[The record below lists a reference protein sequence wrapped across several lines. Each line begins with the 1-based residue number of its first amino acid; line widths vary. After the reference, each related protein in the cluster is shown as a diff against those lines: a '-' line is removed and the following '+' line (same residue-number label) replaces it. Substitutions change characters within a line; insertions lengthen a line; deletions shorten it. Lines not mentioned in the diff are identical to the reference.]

1 MEIISNKHL
10 FEQKDNIIEANRNPG
25 NIDEVSENEGKELIN
40 KFFEEKYERKKKILN
55 MKLKRI
61 MEDFQLQESR
71 IKEDIE
77 LEKAKKL
84 SEFEDTLKMKALNKK
99 LKLKSHEGLGSGEFL
114 SLNESDDDEL
124 DVNDENRAKLLR
136 K

>member
-84 SEFEDTLKMKALNKK
+84 SEFEDALKMKALNKK
-99 LKLKSHEGLGSGEFL
+99 LK
-114 SLNESDDDEL
+114 
-124 DVNDENRAKLLR
+124 
-136 K
+136 